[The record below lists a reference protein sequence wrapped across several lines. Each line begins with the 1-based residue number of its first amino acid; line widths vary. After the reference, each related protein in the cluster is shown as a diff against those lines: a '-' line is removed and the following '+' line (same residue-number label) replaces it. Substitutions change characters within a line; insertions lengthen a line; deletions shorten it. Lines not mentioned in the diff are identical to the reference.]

1 MHQNNFLFVTGFSS
15 KPEIL
20 QRNHS
25 FLNGPKQSGSND
37 INLSKKPKTDFVQK
51 NKIIIK
57 IQKIQQQNGEQNTEQ
72 NQQNPLKNTQI
83 KIKKSQISKKLN
95 QSVGLDD
102 SRDNCSDIVKLSQ
115 SFDCKLGQAK
125 KILRRIIPK
134 DQQYQNRPFSTMDRY
149 VEESNEN
156 QTKFRTNFIKFE
168 QDKENHDMNQNFQLQ
183 DETSI
188 NDSACFKNDKQ
199 KHNKNS
205 QQDISDSSQSDQ
217 NQNKYGIKCA
227 TQPDLDNS
235 IIENNQLLDMI
246 DQNDINLQ
254 NQRLKTQLNSQ
265 ILTNYLVKDSYFN
278 QDNKGDSQLPKGLK
292 SSVLEAKKKFVNV
305 RNIVNQSLGEPALD
319 VSDNS
324 QKILGNN
331 KNFKI
336 LRKSN
341 QNEQNLIDQ
350 YDIQNVNG
358 NNNNHHIKLQQTQN
372 QLNGSKN
379 KKDMD
384 NYSTLTFNQKS
395 SIDQTSPSQSNPQQV
410 YQNQSNNAQQNRG
423 IANSQENRI
432 KQMQDQNIKI
442 NDQNQ
447 FHNNQVLE
455 HIQSN
460 QQDIPL
466 SQTQMISQTASQINN
481 SQIDNIEQLLNQQ
494 QDTNIFKHQQRVIH
508 KSYDYQIGVKNF
520 ANQNSLYSSNF
531 NNEQQQINGINGYP
545 QQNQLNLQTQNNHNQ
560 QFIEKSNNQNSKNQG
575 LMKQNLILFQN
586 NKKQETLKNN
596 IANQSCSQISSQ
608 FQMELVSDQGFKP
621 QQYGK
626 SPFKQNT
633 KQIIINPNLQ
643 KKFNF
648 NQQQVQQNQQQ
659 LMNAYIDMNY
669 RANTEPVSQQNS
681 INQYTPLSLQKKI
694 ITQNNVNDKSRQSND
709 GHFNNFLEDFNLDS
723 ISINANQP
731 LTKSSQ
737 KSRKTVNQVQYH
749 FEINSQSGVTPL
761 SLQNKS
767 NAALKNT
774 IRGQSYSQQ
783 NQYNSNSIYQNN
795 QQIQKY
801 VKSASSLGFNEADQ
815 KNNYNIISHPP
826 LLSQSQDNISES
838 SILSS
843 NNYAPFPIQG
853 NQIFNSNSTQSRK
866 SGGTGG
872 QNLVFQFHE
881 VNQHQ
886 NYQRSQSQNANRN
899 NEMNFNLSLD
909 RASQNS
915 GSLRSQSNHN
925 NINQFQNFKPQS
937 LNFAPPSCSSI
948 QSLYSSKCQNQLQS
962 KYCNSNTINSSK
974 TLLGDYNQ
982 NAMMKEMYTELDEDV
997 RIFDCSPK
1005 RIMQLKQNNL
1015 QRSSVTLSQSQLDF
1029 TNTSNLNSTQSK
1041 LGINSNSNQLN
1052 DLKSFNETAKVFI
1065 SKLDNTNK
1073 PTETNQLMGQ
1083 YLNQVRNRITQLKNK
1098 KKNTE
1103 IDLILV
1109 NSKIIQEIEQTNTN
1123 QKQKMPHN
1131 LSQQLDEIYQQI
1143 KKNIFI
1149 YSCQ

>member
-25 FLNGPKQSGSND
+25 FLNGPKQSGSYDMNQ
-37 INLSKKPKTDFVQK
+37 SKKPKTDFVQK

-57 IQKIQQQNGEQNTEQ
+57 VQKIQNQQQNGELNAEQ
-72 NQQNPLKNTQI
+72 EQQNPLKNTQI
-83 KIKKSQISKKLN
+83 KIKKSQITKKLN

-102 SRDNCSDIVKLSQ
+102 SRESCGDIVKLSQ

-134 DQQYQNRPFSTMDRY
+134 DYQQQNRPFSTMERY

-168 QDKENHDMNQNFQLQ
+168 QDKENHDMNQSFQLQ
-183 DETSI
+183 NETNI
-188 NDSACFKNDKQ
+188 NDSVCFKNDDQ
-199 KHNKNS
+199 NHNKNN
-205 QQDISDSSQSDQ
+205 ISSSSQSDQ
-217 NQNKYGIKCA
+217 NIKNYGIKCA
-227 TQPDLDNS
+227 TQPDLDNQ

-254 NQRLKTQLNSQ
+254 NNRLKAQLNNQ
-265 ILTNYLVKDSYFN
+265 ILTSQLVKDSYFN
-278 QDNKGDSQLPKGLK
+278 QDKGDNQQPKSLK
-292 SSVLEAKKKFVNV
+292 SSVIEAKKKFINV
-305 RNIVNQSLGEPALD
+305 RNIVNQSLGEPTLD
-319 VSDNS
+319 VNDNS
-324 QKILGNN
+324 QKIQGNN

-341 QNEQNLIDQ
+341 QHEQNLIDQ
-350 YDIQNVNG
+350 YDIQNL
-358 NNNNHHIKLQQTQN
+358 NNNHHHHIKLQQTQN
-372 QLNGSKN
+372 QLNASKD

-384 NYSTLTFNQKS
+384 SYSTLTFNQKS
-395 SIDQTSPSQSNPQQV
+395 TIHQASSSEQNPQQM
-410 YQNQSNNAQQNRG
+410 YQNQANNAQQNRNTVDDYETKVKQ
-423 IANSQENRI
+423 IQE
-432 KQMQDQNIKI
+432 QNEKI
-442 NDQNQ
+442 NNQNQ
-447 FHNNQVLE
+447 SCNLE
-455 HIQSN
+455 LSENIQQQ
-460 QQDIPL
+460 QQDIPQ
-466 SQTQMISQTASQINN
+466 SQTHIISQTASQNNN
-481 SQIDNIEQLLNQQ
+481 SQINNIEQLYQQ
-494 QDTNIFKHQQRVIH
+494 QDAHVFKHQQRVIH

-520 ANQNSLYSSNF
+520 TNQNSLYSQNL
-531 NNEQQQINGINGYP
+531 NNEQQLISRYP
-545 QQNQLNLQTQNNHNQ
+545 QQNQLNLSSQSNNNQPFTDQSSNQNN
-560 QFIEKSNNQNSKNQG
+560 KNYG

-586 NKKQETLKNN
+586 NQKLETLKSNL
-596 IANQSCSQISSQ
+596 ANQSCSQMSSQ

-621 QQYGK
+621 QQYRK

-633 KQIIINPNLQ
+633 KQIITNPNLQ

-648 NQQQVQQNQQQ
+648 NSQQVQQNQKQ

-669 RANTEPVSQQNS
+669 RANTEPVSQSNS
-681 INQYTPLSLQKKI
+681 INQYTPLSFQKKI
-694 ITQNNVNDKSRQSND
+694 NTPHNVNEKFRQNTD
-709 GHFNNFLEDFNLDS
+709 GYFNNFLEDFNLDS

-737 KSRKTVNQVQYH
+737 KSRKTVNQVQYY
-749 FEINSQSGVTPL
+749 FEIHSQSGVTPL

-767 NAALKNT
+767 IAALKNT

-783 NQYNSNSIYQNN
+783 NQYNSNNKYQNN
-795 QQIQKY
+795 QSISKY

-826 LLSQSQDNISES
+826 LLSQSQDNISQS
-838 SILSS
+838 SLFS
-843 NNYAPFPIQG
+843 NKYGQG
-853 NQIFNSNSTQSRK
+853 NQIINSNSTQSRK

-881 VNQHQ
+881 VNQNQ
-886 NYQRSQSQNANRN
+886 NYQRSQSQNVNRN

-915 GSLRSQSNHN
+915 GSLRSQSNQN
-925 NINQFQNFKPQS
+925 NLSQFQNFKPQP

-948 QSLYSSKCQNQLQS
+948 QSLYSSKCQNQLLS
-962 KYCNSNTINSSK
+962 KYGNSYTLNSSK
-974 TLLGDYNQ
+974 HLLGDFNQ
-982 NAMMKEMYTELDEDV
+982 NNMMKEMYSELDEDV
-997 RIFDCSPK
+997 RIFDCSPN

-1015 QRSSVTLSQSQLDF
+1015 QRFSMTLSQSQLDF
-1029 TNTSNLNSTQSK
+1029 NNTNNLTSTSSK
-1041 LGINSNSNQLN
+1041 LGMNNQNQLN

-1073 PTETNQLMGQ
+1073 TNESNQLVGQ
-1083 YLNQVRNRITQLKNK
+1083 YLNQVRNRIAQLKNK

-1103 IDLILV
+1103 IDLILL
-1109 NSKIIQEIEQTNTN
+1109 NTKIIQEIEQTNIN
-1123 QKQKMPHN
+1123 HKQKMPHN

-1143 KKNIFI
+1143 KKDIFI

>member
-25 FLNGPKQSGSND
+25 FLNDPKQSGSHD
-37 INLSKKPKTDFVQK
+37 INQNKKPKTDFVQK

-57 IQKIQQQNGEQNTEQ
+57 IQKIQNQQQNGEQNMEP
-72 NQQNPLKNTQI
+72 NPLKNAQI
-83 KIKKSQISKKLN
+83 KIKKSQFSKKLN

-102 SRDNCSDIVKLSQ
+102 SRENCSDIVKLSQ

-134 DQQYQNRPFSTMDRY
+134 DQQYQNRPFSTMERY

-168 QDKENHDMNQNFQLQ
+168 QDKENQDMNQNFQLQ
-183 DETSI
+183 NETNI
-188 NDSACFKNDKQ
+188 KDSTCSKSDNLNQ
-199 KHNKNS
+199 NKNS
-205 QQDISDSSQSDQ
+205 EHGMSSSTKSDQ
-217 NQNKYGIKCA
+217 NQKKYGIKCA

-235 IIENNQLLDMI
+235 IVENNQLLDMV
-246 DQNDINLQ
+246 DLNDINLQ
-254 NQRLKTQLNSQ
+254 NNRLKAQLNNQ
-265 ILTNYLVKDSYFN
+265 ILTNYIVKDSYFN
-278 QDNKGDSQLPKGLK
+278 QDKKRDNLQPKNLK
-292 SSVLEAKKKFVNV
+292 TSVIEAKKKFINV
-305 RNIVNQSLGEPALD
+305 RNIVNQSLGEPTLD
-319 VSDNS
+319 ISDET
-324 QKILGNN
+324 QKIQGNN

-341 QNEQNLIDQ
+341 QHEQNLIDQ
-350 YDIQNVNG
+350 YDMNS
-358 NNNNHHIKLQQTQN
+358 NNNYIKLQQTQN
-372 QLNGSKN
+372 QLNASKN
-379 KKDMD
+379 KKDTD
-384 NYSTLTFNQKS
+384 SYSTLTFNQKS
-395 SIDQTSPSQSNPQQV
+395 TVDQTSPSQQNTKQIYQSQQ
-410 YQNQSNNAQQNRG
+410 NNAQQNRSTV
-423 IANSQENRI
+423 NNQETRI
-432 KQMQDQNIKI
+432 NQMQEQNIKI
-442 NDQNQ
+442 NGLNQ
-447 FHNNQVLE
+447 SYNQQLSE
-455 HIQSN
+455 NIQSN
-460 QQDIPL
+460 QQDIPE
-466 SQTQMISQTASQINN
+466 SQTQNSQTVSQINN
-481 SQIDNIEQLLNQQ
+481 SQIDNNEQQFYQQ
-494 QDTNIFKHQQRVIH
+494 EANIFKHQQRVIH
-508 KSYDYQIGVKNF
+508 KSYDYQLGVKNF
-520 ANQNSLYSSNF
+520 ANQNPLYQSNF
-531 NNEQQQINGINGYP
+531 ENEQQLIGSYP
-545 QQNQLNLQTQNNHNQ
+545 QQNLLTESNHNQ
-560 QFIEKSNNQNSKNQG
+560 PITEKFNNQNSKNHG

-596 IANQSCSQISSQ
+596 IANQNCSQISSQ

-694 ITQNNVNDKSRQSND
+694 NTQSNINNKSKQNAD

-783 NQYNSNSIYQNN
+783 NQYNTNNIYQNN

-815 KNNYNIISHPP
+815 KSNYNIISHPP
-826 LLSQSQDNISES
+826 LLSQSQDNISDS
-838 SILSS
+838 SLLS
-843 NNYAPFPIQG
+843 NNYVPFPMQG

-872 QNLVFQFHE
+872 QNLIFQFHE

-886 NYQRSQSQNANRN
+886 NNQRSQSQNANRN
-899 NEMNFNLSLD
+899 HEMNFNLSID
-909 RASQNS
+909 RTSQIS
-915 GSLRSQSNHN
+915 GSQRSQSNHN
-925 NINQFQNFKPQS
+925 NLNQFQNFKPQS

-974 TLLGDYNQ
+974 NLIGDFNQ
-982 NAMMKEMYTELDEDV
+982 NTMMKEMYTELDEDV

-1029 TNTSNLNSTQSK
+1029 SNTNNLTSTSSKFGLN
-1041 LGINSNSNQLN
+1041 NQNQQN
-1052 DLKSFNETAKVFI
+1052 DLKQFNETAKVFI

-1073 PTETNQLMGQ
+1073 ASETNQLIEQ

-1109 NSKIIQEIEQTNTN
+1109 NTKIIQEIEQTNTN